1 MVAEKVQELEQENLS
16 LKRQVAEL
24 QSICET
30 RTELPK
36 NCEYCD
42 NYIQH
47 YFRNGNRYYP
57 TCDGH
62 CVAGSRTKNRKT
74 GDTCR
79 AFVKK
84 VYGKNLV

>member
-1 MVAEKVQELEQENLS
+1 MADEKVQELEQENLS

-30 RTELPK
+30 RAELPK

-47 YFRNGNRYYP
+47 YIRHGNEYYP

-62 CVAGSRTKNRKT
+62 CVAGSRTKHRKT

-84 VYGKNLV
+84 AYGKNLV